1 MIVLVLAT
9 DAFGGHGGI
18 AKFNRDLLRALCVYP
33 ACSEVVAVP
42 RHVPH
47 PMEPLPA
54 KLTYVT
60 SGLKGKLHYT
70 AAVLKVA
77 LRSPGFD
84 LVVCGHIHLL
94 SLAFLLRLWVR
105 APTVLVIHGV
115 EAWEPKSRALN
126 TYLVKKVSAFV
137 SVSELTKQ
145 RFLEWTQAD
154 GKRGFLLPN
163 AIELERFG
171 PGPKNKALIDR
182 YGLAGKTVLMTLG
195 RMASR
200 DRYKGFDEML
210 ELLPILVKD
219 ILNVAYLIVG
229 DGPDRRR
236 LEEKAKS
243 LGMDEHVV
251 FAGLNPRGR
260 EGGSLRPGRRLRH
273 AESGEGFG
281 IVHLEAMACGIPAV
295 VASKVD
301 GSREAVRN
309 GALGILVDPSDQE
322 DVKTGVLEAL
332 NRLKGVVPEGLDYF
346 SYGNFER
353 RLHRIVENVAVSV
366 EAGRGEYEGK
376 A

>member
-1 MIVLVLAT
+1 MRVLVLAT

-18 AKFNRDLLRALCVYP
+18 AKFNRDLLRALCAYP

-77 LRSPGFD
+77 LRDPRFD

-94 SLAFLLRLWVR
+94 SLAFLLRLWLR

-126 TYLVKKVSAFV
+126 NHLAKKVSAFI

-145 RFLEWTQAD
+145 RFLKWTHVD
-154 GKRGFLLPN
+154 NERGFVLPN

-171 PGPKNKALIDR
+171 PGPKNEALIDR

-195 RMASR
+195 RLSSDDR
-200 DRYKGFDEML
+200 DKGFDEIL

-219 ILNVAYLIVG
+219 IPNVAYLIVG

-236 LEEKAKS
+236 LEEKAKA

-251 FAGLNPRGR
+251 FAGLIP
-260 EGGSLRPGRRLRH
+260 EAEKADHYRL
-273 AESGEGFG
+273 ADAY
-281 IVHLEAMACGIPAV
+281 VMP
-295 VASKVD
+295 
-301 GSREAVRN
+301 SR
-309 GALGILVDPSDQE
+309 
-322 DVKTGVLEAL
+322 
-332 NRLKGVVPEGLDYF
+332 
-346 SYGNFER
+346 
-353 RLHRIVENVAVSV
+353 
-366 EAGRGEYEGK
+366 GK
-376 A
+376 ALESCT

>member
-1 MIVLVLAT
+1 MRVLVLAT

-18 AKFNRDLLRALCVYP
+18 AKFNRDLLRALCAYP
-33 ACSEVVAVP
+33 ACSEVVTVP
-42 RHVPH
+42 RHVPY

-60 SGLKGKLHYT
+60 SGLNGKLHYT

-77 LRSPGFD
+77 LRDPRFD

-94 SLAFLLRLWVR
+94 PVAFLLSLWVR

-126 TYLVKKVSAFV
+126 NYLAKKVSAFV

-145 RFLEWTQAD
+145 RFLKWTYVENE
-154 GKRGFLLPN
+154 RGFVLPN

-171 PGPKNKALIDR
+171 PGPKNKVLIDR

-195 RMASR
+195 RLSSDDR
-200 DRYKGFDEML
+200 DKGFDEIL
-210 ELLPILVKD
+210 ELLPILTKE
-219 ILNVAYLIVG
+219 IPNIAYLIVG
-229 DGPDRRR
+229 DGTDRRR
-236 LEEKAKS
+236 LEEKARA
-243 LGMDEHVV
+243 LGMDKRVV
-251 FAGLNPRGR
+251 FAGLIP
-260 EGGSLRPGRRLRH
+260 EAEKAEHYRL
-273 AESGEGFG
+273 ADAYVMPSWGEGFG

-295 VASKVD
+295 ASKVD
-301 GSREAVRN
+301 GSREAVRD

-332 NRLKGVVPEGLDYF
+332 NRPKGVVPEGLDHF

-353 RLHRIVENVAVSV
+353 RLHRIVETITVSK
-366 EAGRGEYEGK
+366 EAGRGEYEGN

>member
-1 MIVLVLAT
+1 MRVLALVP

-18 AKFNRDLLRALCVYP
+18 AKFNRDLLRALCAYP

-47 PMEPLPA
+47 PTELLPA

-70 AAVLKVA
+70 AAVLTVA

-105 APTVLVIHGV
+105 APTVLAIHGV
-115 EAWEPKSRALN
+115 EAWEPTSRALN
-126 TYLVKKVSAFV
+126 NYLVKKVSALV

-145 RFLEWTQAD
+145 RFLEWTQVD

-163 AIELERFG
+163 AIQLERFG

-182 YGLAGKTVLMTLG
+182 YGLDGKTVLMTLG
-195 RMASR
+195 RLQSEE
-200 DRYKGFDEML
+200 RYKGFDEML
-210 ELLPILVKD
+210 ELLPILVKE
-219 ILNVAYLIVG
+219 IPNVAYLIVG

-236 LEEKAKS
+236 LEEKARS
-243 LGMDEHVV
+243 LDMDEHVV
-251 FAGLNPRGR
+251 FAGPIP
-260 EGGSLRPGRRLRH
+260 EAEKADHYRLADAYVMPSR
-273 AESGEGFG
+273 GEGFG

-295 VASKVD
+295 ASKVD
-301 GSREAVRN
+301 GSREAVRD
-309 GALGILVDPSDQE
+309 GALGILVDPSDQQ
-322 DVKTGVLEAL
+322 DIKARVLEAL
-332 NRLKGVVPEGLDYF
+332 NRPKGVVPEGLDYF
-346 SYGNFER
+346 SYGDFER
-353 RLHRIVENVAVSV
+353 RLHRIVETITVSEEAV
-366 EAGRGEYEGK
+366 RGE
-376 A
+376 

>member
-1 MIVLVLAT
+1 MRVLVLAT

-18 AKFNRDLLRALCVYP
+18 AKFNRDLLRALCAYP

-126 TYLVKKVSAFV
+126 NYLVKKVSAFI

-182 YGLAGKTVLMTLG
+182 YGLDGKTVLMTLG
-195 RMASR
+195 RLPSH
-200 DRYKGFDEML
+200 DRYKGFDETL
-210 ELLPILVKD
+210 ELLPILVKE
-219 ILNVAYLIVG
+219 IPNVAYLIVG

-251 FAGLNPRGR
+251 FAELIP
-260 EGGSLRPGRRLRH
+260 EAEKADHYRLADAYVMPSR
-273 AESGEGFG
+273 GEGFG

-295 VASKVD
+295 ASKVD
-301 GSREAVRN
+301 GSREAVRD
-309 GALGILVDPSDQE
+309 GALGILVDPSDQQ
-322 DVKTGVLEAL
+322 DIKAGVLEAL
-332 NRLKGVVPEGLDYF
+332 NRPKGVVPEGLDYF

-353 RLHRIVENVAVSV
+353 RLHRIVESIIASEEAV
-366 EAGRGEYEGK
+366 RGEYKGK